1 MAGRESGGERAG
13 GGSTHHV
20 DLGQLHERLEAN
32 LG

>member
-13 GGSTHHV
+13 GGTHDV
-20 DLGQLHERLEAN
+20 DLGRLHERLEAN